1 MRHFIMNIQAVLGLA
16 LLLMGTS
23 VSDAEE
29 STPPWSQADTYWG
42 AEEMAKSRAEVQASH
57 GATPHLFA
65 MADRLETQ
73 FSDGDEV
80 TVWDL
85 QGWYGGDIDK
95 LWVKSEGEWHLGK
108 EVEDAEVQAL
118 WSRAVSAFWD
128 VQAGIRYDWEP
139 DSRAHA
145 VLGVQGL
152 APYWFEVDA
161 AAFLSDEGDL
171 TARFESEY
179 ELLLTQR
186 LILQP
191 RAELELSAQDIRDRE
206 IGAGFTNLDLG
217 LRLRYEI
224 AREAAPYIGVEWQ
237 KSMGETGNIIEA
249 AGGDDENTAFV
260 LGIRAWF

>member
-1 MRHFIMNIQAVLGLA
+1 MRHFTSKIQAALGAVLFLA
-16 LLLMGTS
+16 S
-23 VSDAEE
+23 SAVANAEE
-29 STPPWSQADTYWG
+29 GSPPWSQADSYWG
-42 AEEMAKSRAEVQASH
+42 AEAMAKSRAEVQSSH
-57 GATPHLFA
+57 GSMPHLFA

-73 FSDGDEV
+73 YSDGNKV
-80 TVWDL
+80 AVWDV

-95 LWVKSEGEWHLGK
+95 FRVKSEGEWHLGE

-118 WSRAVSAFWD
+118 WSHAVSSFWD

-145 VLGVQGL
+145 VLGIQGL

-171 TARFESEY
+171 IARVETEY

-191 RAELELSAQDIRDRE
+191 RAELEMSAQDVSDRN

-217 LRLRYEI
+217 LRLRYEFV
-224 AREAAPYIGVEWQ
+224 REVAPYIGVEWQ
-237 KSMGETGNIIEA
+237 KSLGETGNMIEA
-249 AGGDDENTAFV
+249 TGGDDDNTVFV